1 MCLSVLKWV
10 LLFDV
15 VLVAAAAEDEAYHV
29 SASWANLNYVMDFK
43 KKKKHLKIFFSWFW
57 VLVFN

>member
-43 KKKKHLKIFFSWFW
+43 KKKKNI
-57 VLVFN
+57 